1 MTVSLPRPTSG
12 AMDGN
17 THWFPLRIYYEET
30 DAGQMV
36 YHAAYLKFA
45 ERARTEMMRVN
56 GLDHTML
63 MEAGGLI
70 FTVHSADVRYLRQA
84 KLDDELV
91 VRTLVKGLGGASMDM
106 GQWVYRNNNGE
117 LGDAVAELDFRI
129 AIVNQEGRPRRIP
142 ARLKDVLERL
152 RDKKG

>member
-45 ERARTEMMRVN
+45 ERARTEMMRIN
-56 GLDHTML
+56 GLSHTML
-63 MEAGGLI
+63 MEDGGLI

-84 KLDDELV
+84 RLDDELV
-91 VRTLVKGLGGASMDM
+91 VRTQIKGLGGASMDM
-106 GQWVYRNNNGE
+106 EQRVYRNNNGE
-117 LGDAVAELDFRI
+117 LGDAVAELDLRI
-129 AIVNQEGRPRRIP
+129 AVVSQEGRPQRIP

-152 RDKKG
+152 HDKKG

>member
-63 MEAGGLI
+63 MEDGGLI

-91 VRTLVKGLGGASMDM
+91 VRTQVKGLGGASMDM
-106 GQWVYRNNNGE
+106 GQRVYRNNNGE
-117 LGDAVAELDFRI
+117 LGDAVAELDLRI
-129 AIVNQEGRPRRIP
+129 AVVNQEGRPQRIP

>member
-1 MTVSLPRPTSG
+1 
-12 AMDGN
+12 
-17 THWFPLRIYYEET
+17 
-30 DAGQMV
+30 
-36 YHAAYLKFA
+36 
-45 ERARTEMMRVN
+45 
-56 GLDHTML
+56 ML

-91 VRTLVKGLGGASMDM
+91 VRTQVKGLGGASMDM

-117 LGDAVAELDFRI
+117 LGDAVAELDLRI
-129 AIVNQEGRPRRIP
+129 AIVNQEGRPQHIP